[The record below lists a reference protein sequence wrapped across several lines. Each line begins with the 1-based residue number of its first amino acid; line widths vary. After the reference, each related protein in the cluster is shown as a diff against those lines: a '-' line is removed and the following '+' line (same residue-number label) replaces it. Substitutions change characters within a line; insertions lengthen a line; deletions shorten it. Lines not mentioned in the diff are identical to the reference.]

1 MMWPPSLSVPLLE
14 TIYSRYQVGKQPEA
28 KLSTKIMKAWRGRG
42 AWCMKIHGSEFQT
55 SGVPDIAG
63 VYRGISI
70 WCETKMPGNH
80 TSKIQDYRIQQ
91 IRDAGGL
98 VVVAYSVEEALVLLD
113 TVDLNI
119 EQGWPFI
126 V

>member
-1 MMWPPSLSVPLLE
+1 M
-14 TIYSRYQVGKQPEA
+14 GKQPES
-28 KLSTKIMKAWRGRG
+28 KLSTKIMEAWRKRG
-42 AWCMKIHGSEFQT
+42 AFCFKAHGSEFQMA
-55 SGVPDIAG
+55 GVPDIVG
-63 VYRGISI
+63 TYRGISV

-80 TSKIQDYRIQQ
+80 TSKIQDYRISQ
-91 IRDAGGL
+91 IREAGGL
-98 VVVAYSVEEALVLLD
+98 VVVARSVEEALTLLD

>member
-1 MMWPPSLSVPLLE
+1 M
-14 TIYSRYQVGKQPEA
+14 GKQPESR
-28 KLSTKIMKAWRGRG
+28 LSTKIMKAWRARG
-42 AWCMKIHGSEFQT
+42 AFAYKVHGSEYQLA
-55 SGVPDIAG
+55 GVPDISG
-63 VYRGISI
+63 VYRGISV

-98 VVVAYSVEEALVLLD
+98 VVVAYSVEEALTLLD
-113 TVDLNI
+113 TVDHNI